1 MFQKIHIKQHEL
13 GLRFRKGEFDGF
25 VRPGAFRRGVRAL
38 LRRERIE
45 IVDTRDVRFRH
56 RDLDLIA
63 RHPDA
68 PAVFHI
74 LDLTDTQRALVFK
87 DGRLDAVLAAGLYV
101 LFKTPYDIR
110 TEVFDTAKDL
120 RFEHPLEDVVIRH
133 PGTSEVLGVV
143 QAEPHVEKLVFRNG
157 TLMARVRE
165 GRFVYFKDASKIQVR
180 EVPLREQTL
189 DVGGQEIMTRDKVT
203 LRVNLVVTYQI
214 VDPVTSVTAVHDA
227 EQALYREAQLALRAA
242 VGARVLDELLT
253 DKQAVGDEVRGVIAE
268 RAKAFG
274 VQVRGVGLRDIIL
287 PGDMKLILNQ
297 VITAQKEAEA
307 NVIKRREETAAARS
321 QANTAKLLAENP
333 ALARLK
339 ELEMLQDIL
348 SGTKT
353 AFVFGRGDLAA
364 QVRTLIDE
372 GGP

>member
-1 MFQKIHIKQHEL
+1 MFKKIHIKQHEL
-13 GLRFRKGEFDGF
+13 GLRFRKGEFHGF
-25 VRPGAFRRGVRAL
+25 VRPGEFRQGIRAL
-38 LRRERIE
+38 VRRERIE

-63 RHPDA
+63 RHADA
-68 PAVFHI
+68 PTHFHV

-87 DGRLDAVLAAGLYV
+87 DGRLEGVLGAGLFA
-101 LFKTPYDIR
+101 LFKTPYEIR
-110 TEVFDTAKDL
+110 TELFDTAQDV

-133 PGTSEVLGVV
+133 PGTSEFLGVV

-157 TLMARVRE
+157 ALMARVRE
-165 GRFVYFKDASKIQVR
+165 GRFVYFQDAAKVAVR

-203 LRVNLVVTYQI
+203 LRVNLIVTFTI
-214 VDPVTSVTAVHDA
+214 VDTVKAVTLVDNA
-227 EQALYREAQLALRAA
+227 EHALYREAQLALRAA

-253 DKQAVGDEVRGVIAE
+253 DKQAVGDEVRTAIAA
-268 RAKAFG
+268 RAEAFG
-274 VQVRGVGLRDIIL
+274 VAVRGVGLRDIIL
-287 PGDMKLILNQ
+287 PGDMKTILNQ

-321 QANTAKLLAENP
+321 QANTAKLLAESP

-339 ELEMLQDIL
+339 ELELLQEIL
-348 SGTKT
+348 AGTKT
-353 AFVFGRGDLAA
+353 AFVFGRGDLAG
-364 QVRTLIDE
+364 QVRTLIDQ
-372 GGP
+372 GDA